1 MHNAAA
7 GSPVGKHI
15 DEGPVGQIF
24 VDHHGWE
31 LHHPDTLECSKAH
44 LDHVIRHEAWLMR
57 HQGRRAVRT
66 FETPLMLM
74 MGRAKI
80 KTRQGAEVGGNQ
92 RTRQTSEQLGTC
104 HQLLCARRQHLH
116 DQIAFFERREA
127 HANAPNRSLRQ

>member
-1 MHNAAA
+1 M
-7 GSPVGKHI
+7 VG
-15 DEGPVGQIF
+15 
-24 VDHHGWE
+24 

-92 RTRQTSEQLGTC
+92 RTRQTSEKLGTC
-104 HQLLCARRQHLH
+104 YQLLCARRQHLLPR
-116 DQIAFFERREA
+116 ILIGERRKRRA
-127 HANAPNRSLRQ
+127 LDG